1 MRKPNKEFGEDK
13 EQSYVSETSG
23 FLAVSQNPQP
33 SAMHQTLQLYPST
46 QFWLNLAV
54 VAQDIQKRDHETPLT
69 KKQSLQ
75 PATVENEAELNY
87 RIVLHAAARF
97 QILSLANT
105 CTIFP

>member
-1 MRKPNKEFGEDK
+1 MKSIRLIPKDVSLPELHMRKPNKEFGEDK

-54 VAQDIQKRDHETPLT
+54 VAQDIQKRDHETG
-69 KKQSLQ
+69 S
-75 PATVENEAELNY
+75 
-87 RIVLHAAARF
+87 
-97 QILSLANT
+97 SD
-105 CTIFP
+105 